1 MKIIISCGD
10 LNGIGVEALIKSF
23 ELIKYYSKDVSNI
36 DFYLASN
43 SNSIKEYIQLCKLNA
58 QVIGN
63 KLLIEDYSIE
73 IIDIHDYFPLQ
84 LGKLTSKA
92 GAAAYE
98 SIVYSAKSVLDGKFD
113 AILTLPISK
122 EAIYLAGVNFSGH
135 TEILAEICHISHP
148 LMILFDKNIR
158 VALATIHIP
167 LKEVHY
173 ELTCSK
179 IITCAKKFNHSLRS
193 DFGIGNP
200 KIAVLSLNPHAG
212 ENGKIGHEE
221 NEIIIP
227 AIQKLKAMDID
238 ASGPFASDGF
248 FAYEEYKNFDGI
260 ISMYHDQGLI
270 PLKLLSKG
278 AGVNFTAGLPI
289 VRTSPDHG
297 TGYQIAGK
305 NLADAQSTL
314 NAIFELQN
322 IVLNRK
328 KGG

>member
-10 LNGIGVEALIKSF
+10 LNGIGIESLIKSF
-23 ELIKYYSKDVSNI
+23 ELIKYYSKDISNI
-36 DFYLASN
+36 DFFIASN
-43 SNSIKEYIQLCKLNA
+43 SNSISEYISTCNLSA
-58 QVIGN
+58 QVLDN
-63 KLLIEDYSIE
+63 KLIIEDFSIH

-84 LGKLTSKA
+84 IGKLTSKA

-98 SIVYSAKSVLDGKFD
+98 SIVFSTKAVLDGKFD
-113 AILTLPISK
+113 ALLTLPISK

-135 TEILAEICHISHP
+135 TEILAELCHVSHP

-179 IITCAKKFNHSLRS
+179 IITCAKKFHHSLQI
-193 DFGIGNP
+193 DFGISKP

-227 AIQKLKAMDID
+227 AIHKLNAMEID
-238 ASGPFASDGF
+238 ASGPYASDGF
-248 FAYEEYKNFDGI
+248 FAYDEYKKYDGI
-260 ISMYHDQGLI
+260 IAMYHDQGLI